1 MVYQTE
7 YYNQII
13 VSNSFPHFGRIDHF
27 LKNPRNTHIAALYHD
42 SADELK
48 QKILAARSHFET
60 FDNVF
65 AFLIEEIQKK
75 RAALK
80 GKRRM
85 ISVMLHYMY
94 ANCDIGSK
102 KLPTTPMID
111 NAHA

>member
-1 MVYQTE
+1 MK
-7 YYNQII
+7 
-13 VSNSFPHFGRIDHF
+13 P
-27 LKNPRNTHIAALYHD
+27 LD
-42 SADELK
+42 S
-48 QKILAARSHFET
+48 
-60 FDNVF
+60 VF

-75 RAALK
+75 RVALK

-102 KLPTTPMID
+102 KLPTTPMTD

>member
-1 MVYQTE
+1 LV
-7 YYNQII
+7 
-13 VSNSFPHFGRIDHF
+13 
-27 LKNPRNTHIAALYHD
+27 
-42 SADELK
+42 
-48 QKILAARSHFET
+48 
-60 FDNVF
+60 
-65 AFLIEEIQKK
+65 EEIQKK

-102 KLPTTPMID
+102 KIPTTALTD